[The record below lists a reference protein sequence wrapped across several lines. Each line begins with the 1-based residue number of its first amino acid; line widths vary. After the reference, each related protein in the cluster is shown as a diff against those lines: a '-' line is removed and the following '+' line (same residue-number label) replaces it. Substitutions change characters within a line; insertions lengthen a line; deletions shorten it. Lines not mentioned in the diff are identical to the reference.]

1 MQSQWGITG
10 HEWAVEL
17 LAGRIAAGRLHHA
30 TLITGP
36 AGVGKTTLA
45 IRLAQ
50 AINCTDPDPPCGTC
64 RACDLTA
71 RLVHPDVYVLDG
83 EADKIKIDA
92 VREMQGLLTL
102 RPMEA
107 PTRIAV
113 LLAFHKTTEQAMDAL
128 LKTLEEPPSQTKLIL
143 TADVA
148 DALLPTI
155 RSRCQAI
162 PLRPVPRAQIEAA
175 LVAEYNLAPDRAA
188 LLARLSGGRP
198 GWAFRAAQE
207 PEALE
212 KQVAVVEEL
221 LGALVANRSGRFA
234 FAEAVARRDDL
245 RQALGVWQSWWRDVL
260 LLAEGSRAEPVHAD
274 RLAQVE
280 ALAAQVGSAA
290 ARRALNAVRD
300 TLQYLDRN
308 VNTRLA
314 LEVMLLEMP
323 YLQRRDS
330 VG

>member
-1 MQSQWGITG
+1 
-10 HEWAVEL
+10 
-17 LAGRIAAGRLHHA
+17 
-30 TLITGP
+30 
-36 AGVGKTTLA
+36 
-45 IRLAQ
+45 
-50 AINCTDPDPPCGTC
+50 
-64 RACDLTA
+64 
-71 RLVHPDVYVLDG
+71 
-83 EADKIKIDA
+83 
-92 VREMQGLLTL
+92 
-102 RPMEA
+102 
-107 PTRIAV
+107 
-113 LLAFHKTTEQAMDAL
+113 
-128 LKTLEEPPSQTKLIL
+128 
-143 TADVA
+143 
-148 DALLPTI
+148 
-155 RSRCQAI
+155 
-162 PLRPVPRAQIEAA
+162 
-175 LVAEYNLAPDRAA
+175 
-188 LLARLSGGRP
+188 
-198 GWAFRAAQE
+198 
-207 PEALE
+207 LE